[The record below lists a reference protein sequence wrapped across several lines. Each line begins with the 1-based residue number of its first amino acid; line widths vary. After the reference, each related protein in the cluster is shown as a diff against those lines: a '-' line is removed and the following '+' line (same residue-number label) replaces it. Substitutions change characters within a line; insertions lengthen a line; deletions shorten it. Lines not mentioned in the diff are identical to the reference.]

1 MNMKMKMHAWTGT
14 LLLALGASLPAAD
27 TLVYQAQPTG
37 SEMKL
42 DGDSTA
48 HKWHCIGKIIGGT
61 FEVEPAWQTDKS
73 LKSVTCLGPGKTAP
87 KCEVR
92 VPVRT
97 LKSQVSVAASVMD
110 SRLQTEMKVKT
121 YPNIDYRLTEMTVKG
136 EVPAS
141 GSPVTFDTTG
151 LLMVCGTTNKVSFP
165 VVMERVG
172 ADGLK
177 FTGTLTTKM
186 SALGVKPPEFTVLGV
201 GMRTGDEI
209 KMTWNWLLALKKD

>member
-1 MNMKMKMHAWTGT
+1 MNMKMKLFAWTGT
-14 LLLALGASLPAAD
+14 LLLAFSAPLSAAD
-27 TLVYQAQPTG
+27 TLVYQAQPAG

-48 HKWHCIGKIIGGT
+48 HKWHCIGKIIGGV
-61 FEVEPAWQTDKS
+61 FEVEPAWQKDLS
-73 LKSVTCLGPGKTAP
+73 LKSVTCLGPGKTPP

-97 LKSQVSVAASVMD
+97 LKSQVSVAASTMD
-110 SRLQTEMKVKT
+110 NRMQTEMKVKT

-151 LLMVCGTTNKVSFP
+151 LLVVCGATNKVSFP
-165 VVMERVG
+165 VTMVRVG
-172 ADGLK
+172 DDTLK
-177 FTGTLTTKM
+177 FTGVLDTKM

-201 GMRTGDEI
+201 GMKAYDPI
-209 KMTWNWLLALKKD
+209 KLTWTWLLSLKKD